1 LPDVKEEQNVGPIAV
16 KSLTLQIKV
25 LARLLQTLADADA
38 RPTLWGALKD
48 FIADYGYTRLTVFQN
63 SPHNEIAAAEVLYSD
78 ANQDAL
84 DQFKRSAWEHP
95 LIVQALRSKEPLTHA
110 DMNGRAPA
118 GATEAAGKDL
128 YPGENLF
135 VPVPDTDQTKGVAV
149 MAGEAADAST
159 IPRALIQVATETAFD
174 RAVSLPTAEA
184 AAGAALLSPREAAI
198 LGWAAAGKTDAE
210 IGGLLK
216 ISARTVRFHTDNAKR
231 KLRVSTRI
239 QAVTEALRLGLIKL

>member
-1 LPDVKEEQNVGPIAV
+1 MAVLPNAKEHSVGPISV

-38 RPTLWGALKD
+38 NATLWGALKD
-48 FIADYGYTRLTVFQN
+48 FVSDYGYTRLTVFRN
-63 SPHNEIAAAEVLYSD
+63 SPHKEITAAEVLFSD
-78 ANQDAL
+78 ATPETLDHFQRDAW
-84 DQFKRSAWEHP
+84 QHP
-95 LIVQALRSKEPLTHA
+95 MVVQALGANEPFTRSEA
-110 DMNGRAPA
+110 QASA
-118 GATEAAGKDL
+118 GDL
-128 YPGENLF
+128 YSGENLI
-135 VPVPDTDQTKGVAV
+135 VPVRDGGDAAKGVAIL
-149 MAGEAADAST
+149 AGDQPDTSVFAKSF
-159 IPRALIQVATETAFD
+159 IQVATETAFD
-174 RAVSLPTAEA
+174 RALALPTGEGI
-184 AAGAALLSPREAAI
+184 AGAGLLSPREAAI

>member
-1 LPDVKEEQNVGPIAV
+1 V

-25 LARLLQTLADADA
+25 LARLLQTLAEADA

-48 FIADYGYTRLTVFQN
+48 FIADYGYSRMTVFQN
-63 SPHNEIAAAEVLYSD
+63 SPHKEIAAAEILFSD
-78 ANQDAL
+78 ANTEAL
-84 DQFKRSAWEHP
+84 DHFQRDAWQHP
-95 LIVQALRSKEPLTHA
+95 MVVQALRANEPFTRSETQPA
-110 DMNGRAPA
+110 ASGDPAAPEQELYS
-118 GATEAAGKDL
+118 GDLLIVPIRDGDAA
-128 YPGENLF
+128 
-135 VPVPDTDQTKGVAV
+135 KGVAV
-149 MAGEAADAST
+149 LAGDTPDRSVFAKSF
-159 IPRALIQVATETAFD
+159 IQVASETAFD
-174 RAVSLPTAEA
+174 RAQALPTGDGGT
-184 AAGAALLSPREAAI
+184 AGLLSPREAAI